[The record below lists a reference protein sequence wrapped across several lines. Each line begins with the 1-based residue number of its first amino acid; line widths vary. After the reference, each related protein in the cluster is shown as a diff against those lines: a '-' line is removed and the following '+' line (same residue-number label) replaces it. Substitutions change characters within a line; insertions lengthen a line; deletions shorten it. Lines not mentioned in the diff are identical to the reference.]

1 MAYPYN
7 SYQYPYPYQQP
18 IQQFQPQAMVP
29 TQPQQMQP
37 QQQQPVMTQ
46 TSIVWISNEKEAENF
61 PIAPNAAVALWETS
75 GKRIYMKSADAT
87 GRPTIKTFDL
97 VEHVD
102 AEVVDNQKE
111 IPYATKEDLKT
122 VVSAVKDL
130 DGVISALR
138 AEIDS
143 IKGDVYGVVGKKR
156 TARKTEVLDDDA

>member
-7 SYQYPYPYQQP
+7 SYQYQYPYQQP

-29 TQPQQMQP
+29 AQPQQP

-46 TSIVWISNEKEAENF
+46 TSIVWVNNENDALSY
-61 PIAPNAAVALWETS
+61 PIAPNNAVALWETS

-102 AEVVDNQKE
+102 AEVVENPKE
-111 IPYATKEDLKT
+111 IPYAMKEDLKT

-138 AEIDS
+138 AEIDG

-156 TARKTEVLDDDA
+156 TARKTEALDDDA

>member
-7 SYQYPYPYQQP
+7 SYQYQYPYQQP

-29 TQPQQMQP
+29 AQPQQPQP
-37 QQQQPVMTQ
+37 QQPVMTQ
-46 TSIVWISNEKEAENF
+46 TSIVWVNNENDALSY
-61 PIAPNAAVALWETS
+61 PIAPNNAVALWETS

-102 AEVVDNQKE
+102 AEVVENPKE
-111 IPYATKEDLKT
+111 IPYAMKEDLKT

-138 AEIDS
+138 AEIDG

-156 TARKTEVLDDDA
+156 TARKTEALDDDA

>member
-29 TQPQQMQP
+29 AQPQQL

-46 TSIVWISNEKEAENF
+46 TSIVWVNNENDALSY
-61 PIAPNAAVALWETS
+61 PIAPNNAVALWETS

-102 AEVVDNQKE
+102 AEVVDTTKE
-111 IPYATKEDLKT
+111 IPYAMKEDLKT

-156 TARKTEVLDDDA
+156 TARKSEALDDDA